1 MRFVYPCNIV
11 FDEGGSMELGRG
23 EVVNLTDGYSVTF
36 PDVPEAITCGDSW
49 EEAMEM
55 AEDCLGVALGMYV
68 RADEDLPVPGCARD
82 GQVLVPVPLLIA
94 AKLTI
99 YTAMRE
105 QGVTSDTLAA
115 RLGISVEA
123 ARKLVD
129 PRYRSHISQV
139 ESALRVVGRALIV
152 EDCDAV
158 PNSECEQALTA
169 KVNSR

>member
-1 MRFVYPCNIV
+1 MKYIYPSNIV
-11 FDEGGSMELGRG
+11 PDEEERMTTGR
-23 EVVNLTDGYSVTF
+23 EGYNVTF
-36 PDVPEAITCGDSW
+36 PDVPEAITCGWTW
-49 EEAMEM
+49 EEALEI

-68 RADEDLPVPGCARD
+68 RACEDLPVPGCARD

-105 QGVTSDTLAA
+105 QGVTRDALAA

-123 ARKLVD
+123 AQKLVD
-129 PRYRSHISQV
+129 PRFRTHISQV

-158 PNSECEQALTA
+158 PNTEREQALTA

>member
-1 MRFVYPCNIV
+1 MKYVYPSNIV
-11 FDEGGSMELGRG
+11 RDEEERMTTGR
-23 EVVNLTDGYSVTF
+23 EAYNVTF
-36 PDVPEAITCGDSW
+36 PDVPEAITCGWSW
-49 EEAMEM
+49 EEALEM

-68 RADEDLPVPGCARD
+68 KADEDLPVPGYARD

-105 QGVTSDTLAA
+105 QGVTRDALAA
-115 RLGISVEA
+115 RLGVSVEA
-123 ARKLVD
+123 AQKLVD

-139 ESALRVVGRALIV
+139 ESALRAVGRALVV

-158 PNSECEQALTA
+158 PNSERDQALTA

>member
-1 MRFVYPCNIV
+1 MRFAYPCDIE
-11 FDEGGSMELGRG
+11 FDEGGPMELGKG
-23 EVVNLTDGYSVTF
+23 EVVNFTEGYSVTF
-36 PDVPEAITCGDSW
+36 PDVPEAITGGDTW
-49 EEAMEM
+49 EEAVEM
-55 AEDCLGVALGMYV
+55 AEDGLGVALGIYV
-68 RADEDLPVPGCARD
+68 DADKDLPVPGCVRD
-82 GQVLVPVPLLIA
+82 GQVLVPVPLLVA

-105 QGVTSDTLAA
+105 QGMTRDALAA

-129 PRYRSHISQV
+129 PRYRSHVSQL

-158 PNSECEQALTA
+158 PQPEREKALTA
-169 KVNSR
+169 TANP